1 MLTPNNE
8 RSKIEQSV
16 ISLANN
22 SDNYR
27 ARIEALGGRLL
38 QKLQTTLVLE
48 DILTLFAEELRQL
61 VNFHTFEYRHGN
73 LHFVIDQKQTAR
85 HELDYKLTLRDADLG
100 SLKLRRSYRFKEAEM
115 AAVESLLGCLI
126 YPLRNATL
134 YREAQLAALTDPLTG
149 AANKR
154 ALDYQM
160 QRDISLANRYQH
172 PLTFLLIDI
181 DHFKQI
187 NDTHGHAAGDA
198 VLKAMVERINRC
210 CRASDTVFR
219 LGGEEFG
226 VILANA
232 SLTDALIIAE
242 RMRQAVS
249 DKPFAFGK
257 VNIPVTISL
266 GCAHFHLNESG
277 NEFIE
282 RADAALYQAKR
293 GGRNQTRIAQDDQPL
308 CEAPEEGAISA

>member
-1 MLTPNNE
+1 MATPGNE
-8 RSKIEQSV
+8 RSKIEHSV

-48 DILTLFAEELRQL
+48 EILSLFAEELRQL
-61 VNFHTFEYRHGN
+61 VNFHIFEYRHGSH
-73 LHFVIDQKQTAR
+73 HFVIDQKQTAR

-100 SLKLRRSYRFKEAEM
+100 TLKLRRSYRFKEAEM
-115 AAVESLLGCLI
+115 EAVESLLGSLV

-134 YREAQLAALTDPLTG
+134 YREAQLAALTDSLTG

-160 QRDISLANRYQH
+160 QRDLSFANRYQH

-181 DHFKQI
+181 DHFKLI

-198 VLKAMVERINRC
+198 VLKAVVERINRC
-210 CRASDTVFR
+210 CRDSDTVFR

-232 SLTDALIIAE
+232 SLTDAWVIAE

-257 VNIPVTISL
+257 VSIPVTISL
-266 GCAHFHLNESG
+266 GCANYHPNESG
-277 NEFIE
+277 NELIA

-293 GGRNQTRIAQDDQPL
+293 NGRNQTRIAQGDQPHADL
-308 CEAPEEGAISA
+308 PAEGAISA